1 VGDAPEVHARPSH
14 HVLLEFL
21 SPASPKPPRHV
32 GENPLDFRAFSTSQ
46 ILIATVSV
54 CGAVSAKA
62 TLSGSESESE
72 NESESLSLIVF
83 FVIVSFSSCYH
94 GILFSSSNFES
105 FANSL
110 SWRQNSSRSRSQSRS
125 SGSSHYRLR

>member
-1 VGDAPEVHARPSH
+1 MGDAPEVHARPSH

-21 SPASPKPPRHV
+21 SPASPQPPRHV
-32 GENPLDFRAFSTSQ
+32 GENLRAFSTSQ
-46 ILIATVSV
+46 ILTATVSV

-62 TLSGSESESE
+62 TLSGSESES
-72 NESESLSLIVF
+72 ESESLSLIVF

-94 GILFSSSNFES
+94 GILFSSWNFES

>member
-1 VGDAPEVHARPSH
+1 MGDAHEVHARSSH
-14 HVLLEFL
+14 HVLPEFS
-21 SPASPKPPRHV
+21 SPAFPKPPRHV
-32 GENPLDFRAFSTSQ
+32 GENLNFRAFSTSQ
-46 ILIATVSV
+46 ILSATVNV

-62 TLSGSESESE
+62 TVSGSESESE
-72 NESESLSLIVF
+72 NESESLSLIVS